1 MKFVKLVSI
10 ISVIFISYQHTN
22 KKIKC
27 LFVAQFIHLLIML
40 SRKAE
45 GLDPLKPW
53 QPLILRKVLH
63 STSIAELISAALDR

>member
-1 MKFVKLVSI
+1 N
-10 ISVIFISYQHTN
+10 QHTN

-27 LFVAQFIHLLIML
+27 LFVLQFIHLLITL

-53 QPLILRKVLH
+53 QPLIYEKGA
-63 STSIAELISAALDR
+63 TFYK